1 VSLAQGR
8 NANEPVL
15 FPRLI
20 SFLALSSPGV
30 TRFFS
35 PYYIQRRRRRRR
47 NSYSEIFFYGGEKKF
62 LFFGWSEEN
71 EKKMKT
77 NEKTP
82 SRRGRERERETF
94 HFND

>member
-1 VSLAQGR
+1 MLMSLCYSLA
-8 NANEPVL
+8 L
-15 FPRLI
+15 FHSSLSPLPESPD
-20 SFLALSSPGV
+20 SFLPIISKEEEETL
-30 TRFFS
+30 T
-35 PYYIQRRRRRRR
+35 Q
-47 NSYSEIFFYGGEKKF
+47 IFFHGGEKKF